1 MIGDFRHVV
10 TFQDPSAAVP
20 DGAGGYTQTWADL
33 QPAQWFVQVQQA
45 PIGDLERTAAGGS
58 VITTASHVVRG
69 RYHPGVSTKTRM
81 LFNGKTY
88 SITGTRTPDERGI
101 LMELAAVEQV
111 TP

>member
-1 MIGDFRHVV
+1 MIGDWRHVV
-10 TFQDPSAAVP
+10 TFQDPGPAVP

-33 QPAQWFVQVQQA
+33 APATWHVQVAAQ
-45 PIGDLERTAAGGS
+45 PVGDLERTAAGGS
-58 VITTASHVVRG
+58 VQTTGSYVVRG

-88 SITGTRTPDERGI
+88 SITGTRNADERGI
-101 LMELAAVEQV
+101 FMELAAVEQV